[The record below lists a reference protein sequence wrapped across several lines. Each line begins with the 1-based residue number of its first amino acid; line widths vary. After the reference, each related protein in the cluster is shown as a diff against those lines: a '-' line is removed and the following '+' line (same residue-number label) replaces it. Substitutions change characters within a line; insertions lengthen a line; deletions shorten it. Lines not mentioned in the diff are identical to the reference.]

1 MQYSI
6 HYLKLNKRLEE
17 LKVNKISQRRYNKI
31 SLLILAI
38 LLIIQG
44 VELITHKFLVQFTWT
59 LDLFQVLFWVVIL
72 IDIGVLISLT
82 CIKKEEDDEMG
93 E

>member
-1 MQYSI
+1 M
-6 HYLKLNKRLEE
+6 
-17 LKVNKISQRRYNKI
+17 NKISQRRYNKI

-44 VELITHKFLVQFTWT
+44 VELITHKFIVQFTWT
-59 LDLFQVLFWVVIL
+59 LDLFQVLFWIVIL

-82 CIKKEEDDEMG
+82 CIKKEEDDMG

>member
-1 MQYSI
+1 M
-6 HYLKLNKRLEE
+6 
-17 LKVNKISQRRYNKI
+17 NKISQRRYNKI

-44 VELITHKFLVQFTWT
+44 VELITHNFLVQFTWT
-59 LDLFQVLFWVVIL
+59 LDLFQVLFWTVIL

-82 CIKKEEDDEMG
+82 CIKKEEDDMG

>member
-1 MQYSI
+1 M
-6 HYLKLNKRLEE
+6 
-17 LKVNKISQRRYNKI
+17 NKISQRRYNKI

-44 VELITHKFLVQFTWT
+44 VELITHNFLVQFTWT
-59 LDLFQVLFWVVIL
+59 LDLFQVLFWIVIL

-82 CIKKEEDDEMG
+82 CIKKEEDDMG